1 MIFAYIILG
10 MLAAD
15 LFCIAGNALYHWWS
29 GRVDWRRWWIQNA
42 IAYDQRWNT
51 RLGGMADETLSS
63 RSYRMWRDGRKAG
76 WMMKAIDLLFFWQKL
91 RPDAI
96 GHCHQAYLHELERL
110 GLPESMRASRD

>member
-1 MIFAYIILG
+1 MNWRSWRLQVA
-10 MLAAD
+10 
-15 LFCIAGNALYHWWS
+15 IAFDQLINALL
-29 GRVDWRRWWIQNA
+29 D
-42 IAYDQRWNT
+42 
-51 RLGGMADETLSS
+51 GMADETLSS
-63 RSYRMWRDGRKAG
+63 RTYRMWRDGRKAG

>member
-1 MIFAYIILG
+1 M
-10 MLAAD
+10 
-15 LFCIAGNALYHWWS
+15 N
-29 GRVDWRRWWIQNA
+29 WRSWRLQVA
-42 IAYDQRWNT
+42 IAFDQLINAV
-51 RLGGMADETLSS
+51 LDGMADETLSS